1 MAIPVHFHN
10 SDINF
15 RLPQKNKLKA
25 WVERCVHERKYVL
38 ESLDIIFCSDEYLL
52 DMNRQYLEHD
62 YYTDIITFDLRE
74 NRNSATIV
82 GELYISVDRVKDNAR
97 SLGVPITEEF
107 HRVIIHGTLH
117 LMGWD
122 DKTPSHVEKM
132 RMEEDKCL
140 SLLEKM

>member
-15 RLPQKNKLKA
+15 RLPQKNRIKS
-25 WVERCVHERKYVL
+25 WVEQCIHDRKYTL
-38 ESLDIIFCSDEYLL
+38 ESLDVIFCSDEYLL
-52 DMNRQYLEHD
+52 DMNRQFLEHD

-74 NRNSATIV
+74 NRKAKTVV
-82 GELYISVDRVKDNAR
+82 GELYISVDRVKENAR
-97 SLGVPITEEF
+97 LLGVSAKEEF
-107 HRVIIHGTLH
+107 HRVIIHGALH

-122 DKTPSHVEKM
+122 DKSPVHVEKM